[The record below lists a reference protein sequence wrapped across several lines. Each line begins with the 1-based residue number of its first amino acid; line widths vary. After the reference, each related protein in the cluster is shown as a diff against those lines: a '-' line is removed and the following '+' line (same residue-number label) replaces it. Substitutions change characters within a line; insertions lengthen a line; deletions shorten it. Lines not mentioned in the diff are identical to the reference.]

1 VKRLR
6 PWLTTLGLVAFA
18 TWFAAA
24 NGGQHVS
31 LHLGLFTIRSMS
43 VPALVFSS
51 VILGMVVVLLTG
63 LRADLRT
70 RGMLRRY
77 REVLEKEE

>member
-1 VKRLR
+1 MNRLR
-6 PWLTTLGLVAFA
+6 PWLLVLGLAAFSA
-18 TWFAAA
+18 WFAAA
-24 NGGQHVS
+24 NGHQRVS
-31 LHLGLFTIRSMS
+31 LHLGLFTVRSIS

-51 VILGMVVVLLTG
+51 VILGMVVVMLTG

-77 REVLEKEE
+77 REVLGKEE

>member
-1 VKRLR
+1 MKRLR
-6 PWLTTLGLVAFA
+6 PWLFTLGLVAFA

-24 NGGQHVS
+24 NGGQRVS